1 MSDTVFNLAN
11 GIDVEEMKQKVEK
24 YKRENQALIM
34 KNRARQVIHVCAYTR
49 INIDSYPT
57 LVIIDTS

>member
-1 MSDTVFNLAN
+1 MLCDLLISDAVFNLAN

-34 KNRARQVIHVCAYTR
+34 KNRARQVIYVC
-49 INIDSYPT
+49 
-57 LVIIDTS
+57 VIQGSILICILY

>member
-1 MSDTVFNLAN
+1 MLCDLLISDAVFNLAN

-34 KNRARQVIHVCAYTR
+34 KNRARQVIYVC
-49 INIDSYPT
+49 
-57 LVIIDTS
+57 VIYQGQY

>member
-1 MSDTVFNLAN
+1 MSDAVFNLAN

-34 KNRARQVIHVCAYTR
+34 KNRARQVGNDACLFHTK
-49 INIDSYPT
+49 INIDLY
-57 LVIIDTS
+57 

>member
-1 MSDTVFNLAN
+1 MSDAVFNLAN

-34 KNRARQVIHVCAYTR
+34 KNRARQVMMRV
-49 INIDSYPT
+49 S
-57 LVIIDTS
+57 VIPKSILICISNH

>member
-1 MSDTVFNLAN
+1 MLCDLLISDAVFNLAN

-34 KNRARQVIHVCAYTR
+34 KNRARQVIYVC
-49 INIDSYPT
+49 
-57 LVIIDTS
+57 VIQLICILH

>member
-1 MSDTVFNLAN
+1 MSDAVFNLAN

-34 KNRARQVIHVCAYTR
+34 KNRARQVMRVYVIPKSILVC
-49 INIDSYPT
+49 ISNH
-57 LVIIDTS
+57 

>member
-1 MSDTVFNLAN
+1 MLCDLLISDAVFNLAN

-34 KNRARQVIHVCAYTR
+34 KNRARQVIYVCVTYQAHQ
-49 INIDSYPT
+49 N
-57 LVIIDTS
+57 

>member
-1 MSDTVFNLAN
+1 MSDAVFNLAN

-34 KNRARQVIHVCAYTR
+34 KNRARQVMMCV
-49 INIDSYPT
+49 S
-57 LVIIDTS
+57 VIPKSILICISNH